1 MFYCAGVVADDPLSE
16 FIKLSIGRMATGRP
30 MRVQI
35 IEKHGKKEFA
45 VIPYKDFLRLQEE
58 VEDYH
63 DLRELSR
70 AKVDPKNRQ
79 GRPLDLVATTLGLKR
94 KP

>member
-1 MFYCAGVVADDPLSE
+1 
-16 FIKLSIGRMATGRP
+16 MATGRP

-63 DLRELSR
+63 DLRDLRR
-70 AKVDPKNRQ
+70 AKADPKNRQ
-79 GRPLDLVATTLGLKR
+79 G
-94 KP
+94 